1 MLKVTRQADYGLLLM
16 AALAFHYAEG
26 EYVSLRHVAD
36 KRKLPYRFLGKIISP
51 LKKAGLVESLEGAK
65 GGYRL
70 VKGPEKITIREVLE
84 ALGESLCLV
93 RCAGEERACQSF
105 CQCFSKK
112 FWHDVQ
118 REIDELLDNYT
129 VADLLESGGLP
140 NVKFNN

>member
-26 EYVSLRHVAD
+26 EYVSLRHIAD
-36 KRKLPYRFLGKIISP
+36 KRKLPYRFLGKIVSP
-51 LKKAGLVESLEGAK
+51 LKKAKIVESLEGVT

-70 VKGPEKITIREVLE
+70 KKAPDKITIREVLE
-84 ALGESLCLV
+84 ALGESLSLV
-93 RCAGEERACQSF
+93 RCADSERACQSF

-112 FWHDVQ
+112 FWRDVQ
-118 REIDELLDNYT
+118 KEVDELLDNYT

-140 NVKFNN
+140 NVKFNT